1 MFGFVTISDND
12 LSDSER
18 ERYRSVYCGVCR
30 ALKRRFGQLPRF
42 ALNNDLTF
50 VALLLMS
57 LYEPEETLGLGRCAA
72 HPVKPRPY
80 IESELVDYAADMTIV
95 MAYHSMLDNWND
107 DRSYPSLAF
116 SKVLKA
122 GYERVCGRYPRQ
134 CSACERGLGNISRIE
149 RDQMQALRDVNDSES
164 TLLDPDAC
172 ANEFGAIMA
181 EVLVFKEDEWSDE
194 LRSFGFELGRFV
206 YQMDAVYDLP
216 KDLESGS
223 YNPFMQ
229 SDLDND
235 ELRMLLMNRM
245 AAVVDVFERLP
256 LVQDVQILRSVLYAG
271 VWGRLNARDQHDKE
285 ASQKRSS
292 HDKPTCKNKG
302 TFSG

>member
-30 ALKRRFGQLPRF
+30 ALKQRFGQLPRF

-57 LYEPEETLGLGRCAA
+57 LYELEETPGLGRCAA

-80 IESELVDYAADMTIV
+80 IESEIVDYAADMTIV

-107 DRSYPSLAF
+107 DRSYPSLVF
-116 SKVLKA
+116 SKVLKT
-122 GYERVCGRYPRQ
+122 GYERVYGRYPRQ
-134 CSACERGLGNISRIE
+134 CGACEQGLGNISRIE
-149 RDQMQALRDVNDSES
+149 RDQMQALRDVDDSES

-181 EVLVFKEDEWSDE
+181 EVLVFKEDEWSDQ
-194 LRSFGFELGRFV
+194 LRSFGFELGRFI

-229 SDLDND
+229 PDLDID

-245 AAVVDVFERLP
+245 AAVVDIFERLP
-256 LVQDVQILRSVLYAG
+256 LVQDAQILRSVLYAG

-302 TFSG
+302 TLSG

>member
-1 MFGFVTISDND
+1 
-12 LSDSER
+12 
-18 ERYRSVYCGVCR
+18 
-30 ALKRRFGQLPRF
+30 
-42 ALNNDLTF
+42 
-50 VALLLMS
+50 MS

-122 GYERVCGRYPRQ
+122 GYERVRGRYPRQ
-134 CSACERGLGNISRIE
+134 CSVCERGLGNISRIE

-285 ASQKRSS
+285 TPPEAIFSRQAYVQEQRNLQWIKA
-292 HDKPTCKNKG
+292 PTKFLECRPMQARTTSRRRIAKKLAR
-302 TFSG
+302 TTPISTPTTHRPLSE

>member
-30 ALKRRFGQLPRF
+30 ALKQRFGQLPRF

-57 LYEPEETLGLGRCAA
+57 LYEPEETPGLGRCAA

-80 IESELVDYAADMTIV
+80 VESELVDYAADMTIV

-107 DRSYPSLAF
+107 DRSCQSLVF
-116 SKVLKA
+116 SKVLKT
-122 GYERVCGRYPRQ
+122 GYDRVRKRYPRQ
-134 CSACERGLGNISRIE
+134 CGACERGLGRISQIE
-149 RDQMQALRDVNDSES
+149 RDQMRALRDASDGES

-181 EVLVFKEDEWSDE
+181 EVLVFKEDEWSGQ

-229 SDLDND
+229 SDLGSD

-245 AAVVDVFERLP
+245 AAAVDVFERLP

-292 HDKPTCKNKG
+292 NDKPTCKNKG

>member
-30 ALKRRFGQLPRF
+30 ALKQRFGQLPRF

-57 LYEPEETLGLGRCAA
+57 LYELEETPGLGRCAA

-80 IESELVDYAADMTIV
+80 IESEIVDYAADMTIV

-107 DRSYPSLAF
+107 DRSYPSLVF
-116 SKVLKA
+116 SKVLKT
-122 GYERVCGRYPRQ
+122 GYERVYGRYPRQ
-134 CSACERGLGNISRIE
+134 CGACEQGLGNISRIE
-149 RDQMQALRDVNDSES
+149 RDQMQALRDVDDSES

-181 EVLVFKEDEWSDE
+181 EVLVFKEDEWSDQ
-194 LRSFGFELGRFV
+194 LRSFGFELGRFI

-229 SDLDND
+229 SDLDID

-245 AAVVDVFERLP
+245 AAVVDIFERLP
-256 LVQDVQILRSVLYAG
+256 LVQDAQILRSVLYAG

-302 TFSG
+302 TLSG

>member
-30 ALKRRFGQLPRF
+30 ALKQRFGQLPRF

-57 LYEPEETLGLGRCAA
+57 LYELEKTPGLGRCAA

-80 IESELVDYAADMTIV
+80 IESEIVDYAADMTIV

-107 DRSYPSLAF
+107 DRSYPSLVF
-116 SKVLKA
+116 SKVLKT
-122 GYERVCGRYPRQ
+122 GYERVYGRYPRQ
-134 CSACERGLGNISRIE
+134 CGACEQGLGNISRIE
-149 RDQMQALRDVNDSES
+149 RDQMQALRDVDDSES

-181 EVLVFKEDEWSDE
+181 EVLVFKEDEWSDQ
-194 LRSFGFELGRFV
+194 LRSFGFELGRFI

-229 SDLDND
+229 SDLDID

-245 AAVVDVFERLP
+245 AAVVDIFERLP
-256 LVQDVQILRSVLYAG
+256 LVQDAQILRSVLYAG

-302 TFSG
+302 TLSG